1 MNFSF
6 QEHRDQLKQKID
18 ILDNYVKELND
29 ACISQSEEI
38 SNWRK
43 KWELLDLH
51 NNKLQA
57 KLVQEENDH
66 TALKLLYKHLNEQ
79 MHSNIQTIAT
89 KEKEIKHLQL
99 KINHVSCKLFKHV
112 ECMFYKC

>member
-1 MNFSF
+1 M
-6 QEHRDQLKQKID
+6 D
-18 ILDNYVKELND
+18 ILDNYVKELNN
-29 ACISQSEEI
+29 AHISQSDEI
-38 SNWRK
+38 NNWRK

-66 TALKLLYKHLNEQ
+66 TALKILYKHVNEQ
-79 MHSNIQTIAT
+79 MHSNIQTMAT

-99 KINHVSCKLFKHV
+99 KINQVSSNFLS
-112 ECMFYKC
+112 M